1 MFQSDRAS
9 KLTTG
14 MSLGIIVT
22 VIAGFNSVAVAQ
34 SKYDNDG
41 YQSNEKSGVFGDAP
55 SGLDPVELMHR
66 AQQANRR
73 SQAEFD
79 ADSQG
84 QLDNSV
90 SDFKRLQQQR
100 ILEQQQQLE
109 VNPGETQTPEANTQ

>member
-1 MFQSDRAS
+1 MFKSDRTS
-9 KLTTG
+9 KLSTG
-14 MSLGIIVT
+14 MSLGIILTSIV
-22 VIAGFNSVAVAQ
+22 GLNSVAVAQ

-66 AQQANRR
+66 AQQANSR
-73 SQAEFD
+73 SQAEFN

-84 QLDNSV
+84 QLNNSV

-109 VNPGETQTPEANTQ
+109 VNPVETQTPQGNIQ